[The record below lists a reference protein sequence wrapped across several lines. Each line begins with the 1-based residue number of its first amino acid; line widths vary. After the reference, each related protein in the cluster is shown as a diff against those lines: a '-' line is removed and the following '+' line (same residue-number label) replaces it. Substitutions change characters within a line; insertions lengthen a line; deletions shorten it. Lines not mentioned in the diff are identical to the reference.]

1 MFKWPVI
8 VLPALSN
15 LCFFILL
22 MPLEEILLP
31 NTKGEL
37 LLTLSSYSC
46 QSKFITKTL
55 KFFTNA
61 EILRHL
67 NVICFYLS
75 VSLELHYCD

>member
-61 EILRHL
+61 EIPTSFKCNLIL
-67 NVICFYLS
+67 FKCLFGVTL
-75 VSLELHYCD
+75 L

>member
-1 MFKWPVI
+1 MFKWPII
-8 VLPALSN
+8 VLLALPN

-31 NTKGEL
+31 NTTAEL
-37 LLTLSSYSC
+37 LLTLSSYSY

-61 EILRHL
+61 EISTLFRCNL
-67 NVICFYLS
+67 LLIKCLLGVIL
-75 VSLELHYCD
+75 L